1 MVNRKTSAI
10 IVLWFQFLSRNVKQK
25 LNSRTNDLKIKNK
38 DKTDDKKHRG
48 RKNWCI
54 TKSSSSVE
62 LLGVH
67 IDDKPNKLT

>member
-1 MVNRKTSAI
+1 MAE
-10 IVLWFQFLSRNVKQK
+10 Q
-25 LNSRTNDLKIKNK
+25 NDLKIKNK

>member
-1 MVNRKTSAI
+1 MAE
-10 IVLWFQFLSRNVKQK
+10 Q
-25 LNSRTNDLKIKNK
+25 NDLKIKNK
-38 DKTDDKKHRG
+38 DKTDGKKHRG

-54 TKSSSSVE
+54 NKSSSSVE